1 MQHKYRDK
9 TWRSPTFQPL
19 PQEYW
24 MRAADAVVAV
34 LLLLATCASA
44 ALVPGAVY
52 AGQYMCGSAAWLLFH
67 VEQVDD
73 EGVQGATLTAR
84 TYPFFL
90 HPGF

>member
-1 MQHKYRDK
+1 
-9 TWRSPTFQPL
+9 
-19 PQEYW
+19 